1 MNQDQVK
8 EELLRIED
16 DVEEF
21 FLVFSGKR
29 SKKVNGLYHPDTREI
44 ILHNR
49 NFESDTALMYTAI
62 HEFAHHIHFTT
73 SAVPVG
79 PRAHT
84 VEFRSILHRLLDKA
98 EELEIYANPFDADPE
113 FAALTHKIK
122 TRFLAL
128 NGRLMKDF
136 GETLIE
142 VEVLCRKRGARFEDY
157 VERVLSLD
165 KRTATTL
172 MKIHSYDI
180 NPELGYTNMV
190 TVAGIRTEEKR
201 LEAEERFEAGQSPDM
216 VKVGL
221 KARPSDEPE
230 DPVRKLEKERLRIQ
244 RTIRS
249 LQTKLQEVEDRLT
262 HLSDAPR
269 EGPVTD
275 GQEGNI
281 RQFPGAS
288 TP

>member
-8 EELLRIED
+8 EQLLRLED
-16 DVEEF
+16 DIEEF
-21 FLVFSGKR
+21 FVIFSGKR
-29 SKKVNGLYHPDTREI
+29 SKKANGLYHPDTREI

-84 VEFRSILHRLLDKA
+84 VEFRSVLHRLLDKA

-122 TRFLAL
+122 TRFLTL

-142 VEVLCRKRGARFEDY
+142 VEVLCKKRGARFEDY

-216 VKVGL
+216 VKIGL

-230 DPVRKLEKERLRIQ
+230 DPIRKLEKERLRIQ

-249 LQTKLQEVEDRLT
+249 LQTKLQEVEERLT
-262 HLSDAPR
+262 HMSKDLRGGEAEPD
-269 EGPVTD
+269 EGS
-275 GQEGNI
+275 NI
-281 RQFPGAS
+281 RQFPVF
-288 TP
+288 

>member
-8 EELLRIED
+8 EELLRLED

-21 FLVFSGKR
+21 FLIFSGKR
-29 SKKVNGLYHPDTREI
+29 SKKANGLYHPDTREI

-84 VEFRSILHRLLDKA
+84 VEFRSVLHRLLDTA
-98 EELEIYANPFDADPE
+98 EELEIYANPFDGDPE

-201 LEAEERFEAGQSPDM
+201 LEAAERFEAGQSPDM

-269 EGPVTD
+269 AGQATD
-275 GQEGNI
+275 EQKGNI

>member
-8 EELLRIED
+8 EQLLRLEDDIED
-16 DVEEF
+16 F
-21 FLVFSGKR
+21 FLIFSGKR
-29 SKKVNGLYHPDTREI
+29 SKKANGLYHPDTREI

-73 SAVPVG
+73 SPVPVG

-98 EELEIYANPFDADPE
+98 EELEIYTNPFDADPD

-122 TRFLAL
+122 TRFLTL
-128 NGRLMKDF
+128 HGRLLKDF
-136 GETLIE
+136 RETLIE
-142 VEVLCRKRGARFEDY
+142 VEVLCKTRGPRFEDY

-216 VKVGL
+216 VKIGL

-230 DPVRKLEKERLRIQ
+230 DPIRKLEKERLRIQ

-249 LQTKLQEVEDRLT
+249 LQTKLQEVEDRLP
-262 HLSDAPR
+262 HMSGD
-269 EGPVTD
+269 EGS
-275 GQEGNI
+275 NI

-288 TP
+288 GP

>member
-8 EELLRIED
+8 EQLLRLED
-16 DVEEF
+16 DIEEF
-21 FLVFSGKR
+21 FLIFSGKR
-29 SKKVNGLYHPDTREI
+29 SKKANGLYHPDTREI

-98 EELEIYANPFDADPE
+98 EELEIYTNPFDADPE

-122 TRFLAL
+122 TRFLTL

-142 VEVLCRKRGARFEDY
+142 VEVLCKKRGARFEDY

-216 VKVGL
+216 VKIGL

-230 DPVRKLEKERLRIQ
+230 DPIRKLEKERLRIQ

-249 LQTKLQEVEDRLT
+249 LQTKLQEVEERLT
-262 HLSDAPR
+262 HISKDRHGGEAEPD
-269 EGPVTD
+269 E
-275 GQEGNI
+275 ESNI
-281 RQFPGAS
+281 RQFPVS
-288 TP
+288 

>member
-8 EELLRIED
+8 EELLRLED

-21 FLVFSGKR
+21 FLIFSGKR
-29 SKKVNGLYHPDTREI
+29 SKKANGLYHPDTREI
-44 ILHNR
+44 ILHNK

-73 SAVPVG
+73 AAVPVG

-84 VEFRSILHRLLDKA
+84 VEYRSILHRLLDKA

-180 NPELGYTNMV
+180 NPELGYTHMV

-269 EGPVTD
+269 EGQATD
-275 GQEGNI
+275 EQEGNI